1 MRKSQNKKV
10 PQRIIAGIVLVGI
23 VFVGLFYSTQRTQAG
38 WYDDNWAYRKVI
50 NITDHTAEEKN
61 VYLNLTGGSALDT
74 QGASKTNCG
83 DIRFTDANGKVL
95 PYYIVSGCK
104 TASTVVHIFFDT
116 FPAGAQTIYYY
127 YGNPSARD
135 GFSLTDFS
143 TAATGVTFGSYGSQ
157 EVGPGPV
164 AYWKFDEGYGT
175 TINSNTQ
182 TGPSMTLAVGS
193 GTPWTTEER
202 CVSGKCLFFN
212 ATGNVTANTSISD
225 IRTVQFWVKPK
236 TTTGFLFS
244 VDGTDSLGQVTA
256 SSGTIT
262 ASGTLNGSTFYING
276 TYTATPTLV
285 ANVWQHITVVT
296 PSNTTMSAF
305 FMGEMGGAPTF
316 TGFVDEVKLY
326 RSVRS
331 ATEIKSDVVRWAT
344 AEGSNAILSSPN
356 INNVGPF
363 SNGLVG
369 YWKMDEASWTN
380 DCATATVMDA
390 SGNGSHGL
398 SCPASTGP
406 TGGSIGKYGNGA
418 IYDYVDNYISI
429 NNSTVYA
436 PLNEPFSASAWVYLN
451 SFSDNYPTILRL
463 RSDDTQPWF
472 IIFSNQTSYLGVSIG
487 NQANFAGIK
496 TDVAAASLTGK
507 WLHVVATYNGKG
519 SSNINNFK
527 IYLDGTLL
535 TNSASG
541 TYASHSQATSIGY
554 NSSGNRWNGYIDEV
568 RVYNRELTND
578 DVKNLY
584 SWAPGPVGHWKM
596 DEGIGQTIYDT
607 SGNNNSL
614 TLGASTA
621 TGTDDPSWVTG
632 KFGKALQF
640 DGNNDYAFV
649 GDSGTSA
656 LDMSGNMTITTWFYK
671 NQDTDTNSW
680 ADLVTKSDTS
690 AFDTNYWF
698 QIHDVSD
705 VEFLD
710 FYFSNDNGS
719 YEVRGT
725 QPIQLNTWHHAAVVY
740 NDAAN
745 TIQFYLDG
753 VPQSGS
759 NVEVF
764 GTNGHLE
771 SLRTNNE
778 DLRVGSTY
786 ANQQFPGAIDD
797 VKIYN
802 YARTSTQIV
811 EDLNAGHPAPGSPV
825 GSPLLHLS
833 FDEGYGD
840 TVYDSSGQLNH
851 GNLSGSTTCPSAS
864 ICPTWS
870 NEGKFGKAMYFG
882 ALQTGDGDSH
892 IRLENDKYDALTEG
906 SLSFWFKSD
915 GVGTDNDIFG
925 AAEDDNGSGSDF
937 VGVLFN
943 AQDSML
949 NLGVSNN
956 GSLVLNVIT
965 AAIPNPTAWHH
976 AVVNMSANGHEIYVD
991 GKKQTLSY
999 FTGDSSTSVWFDDIA
1014 ESTTAYTIGCLDADG
1029 SDTNDCNG
1037 NGFFAGLIDEFKLFA
1052 GPLTQEQVNIE
1063 YNGGASQRMGAVST
1077 TSDGVTSSNAS
1088 SREYCVPGDTS
1099 TCNAPIARWMLDENT
1114 GISAQDVGGGGYVG
1128 TLTAGPRWT
1137 IGKFGGA
1144 VNFDGLDDFIS
1155 VPYNANL
1162 DPTSNITVSFW
1173 FKPSQTIDTS
1183 LSTYKG
1189 ILSKASSNTDADNDW
1204 VFFWESTE
1212 QGRLRFGTYGDNVQT
1227 TSNTWVAGKWYHVAA
1242 TVSGGSTAYIYVNGV
1257 RDNYNSDTSVAGNAI
1272 NGTTNTPLN
1281 IGLAR
1286 VASGDQFFN
1295 GSIDDVRIYNYA
1307 RTASQIA
1314 WDYNKGAPTHIYKFN
1329 ECQGTT
1335 IYDSAQTS
1343 DGKLTGRVG
1352 TLTIGG
1358 TGTYT
1363 SAGSCTSGS
1372 GSDLWY
1378 GGRVGKFGS
1387 GLALDGTNDYS
1398 SIPSPSLPTGEF
1410 TYTAWIY
1417 LDSLNNE
1424 RTVVMASDG
1433 SGANEILLSVV
1444 SDQDGTNPSKVR
1456 FTADGLSRYSVNPL
1470 ETGKWIHLAY
1480 TRSATH
1486 RTLYINGVYDSD
1498 TTSGMNA
1505 LNFSTC
1511 QLFIGV
1517 DSDTSGCA
1525 TDLNEYFDG
1534 IIDDVR
1540 VYSYALNPIQIRT
1553 VMNEGS
1559 AVRFGP

>member
-1 MRKSQNKKV
+1 MSTVNRKKIV
-10 PQRIIAGIVLVGI
+10 QRIIAGVLLVCVI
-23 VFVGLFYSTQRTQAG
+23 SAGLFFTTKKTEAG
-38 WYDDNWAYRKVI
+38 WYDDNWAYRKAI
-50 NITDHTAEEKN
+50 NITGHTAAENN
-61 VYLNLTGGSALDT
+61 VYLNLTGGSALDS

-95 PYYIVSGCK
+95 PYFIVSGCK
-104 TASTVVHIFFDT
+104 TASTVIHVFFET

-175 TINSNTQ
+175 MINSNTQ
-182 TGPSMTLAVGS
+182 TGPSMTLAVGT
-193 GTPWTTEER
+193 GAPWTTEER

-212 ATGNVTANTSISD
+212 ATGNVTASSSISD

-236 TTTGFLFS
+236 TNTGFLFS
-244 VDGTDSLGQVTA
+244 VDGTDSLGQVYA

-262 ASGTLNGSTFYING
+262 ASGTLSGSTFYING
-276 TYTATPTLV
+276 VYTANPTLV

-316 TGFVDEVKLY
+316 SGFIDEVKLY

-331 ATEIKSDVVRWAT
+331 ASEIKSDIVRWAT

-356 INNVGPF
+356 INNVGPI

-436 PLNEPFSASAWVYLN
+436 PLSAPFSASAWVYLN

-472 IIFSNQTSYLGVSIG
+472 IIFSNQTNYLGVSIG

-584 SWAPGPVGHWKM
+584 SWAPGAVGHWKM
-596 DEGIGQTIYDT
+596 DEAIGQTVNDT

-656 LDMSGNMTITTWFYK
+656 LDMSGNMTITAWFYK
-671 NQDTDTNSW
+671 NQDTDTDSW

-705 VEFLD
+705 TEYLD

-725 QPIQLNTWHHAAVVY
+725 QAIQLNTWHHAAVVY

-786 ANQQFPGAIDD
+786 ANQQFPGSIDE

-825 GSPLLHLS
+825 GSAYGYWKMN
-833 FDEGYGD
+833 EGYGS
-840 TVYDSSGQLNH
+840 TVYDSGTGGTNGTASNTTWSLGGKYDKALQFNGSNSGVSFGTTDFFGGKSEGTICTWLRF
-851 GNLSGSTTCPSAS
+851 GYPTVGGDGAILSNYNNSTIGWLMWVDDDAANSGRTNTISFAADPNVAGGRVEGSTNLVTPGVWDHYCAVFKGSEY
-864 ICPTWS
+864 IKLYK
-870 NEGKFGKAMYFG
+870 NGKLDQQQTTSVPAVFSTGSSYTTYIGRSMDGRYFS
-882 ALQTGDGDSH
+882 GDIDEMKVLYS
-892 IRLENDKYDALTEG
+892 ALTDEQVKLEYNAGKSIQLG
-906 SLSFWFKSD
+906 SVSTDSD
-915 GVGTDNDIFG
+915 GKTATGS
-925 AAEDDNGSGSDF
+925 AAR
-937 VGVLFN
+937 
-943 AQDSML
+943 Q
-949 NLGVSNN
+949 
-956 GSLVLNVIT
+956 
-965 AAIPNPTAWHH
+965 
-976 AVVNMSANGHEIYVD
+976 
-991 GKKQTLSY
+991 
-999 FTGDSSTSVWFDDIA
+999 
-1014 ESTTAYTIGCLDADG
+1014 
-1029 SDTNDCNG
+1029 
-1037 NGFFAGLIDEFKLFA
+1037 
-1052 GPLTQEQVNIE
+1052 
-1063 YNGGASQRMGAVST
+1063 
-1077 TSDGVTSSNAS
+1077 
-1088 SREYCVPGDTS
+1088 YCVPGDTS

-1128 TLTAGPRWT
+1128 TLTAGSRWT

-1144 VNFDGLDDFIS
+1144 VNFDGLDDYIS

-1162 DPTSNITVSFW
+1162 DPTSNISVSFW

-1183 LSTYKG
+1183 LNTYKG
-1189 ILSKASSNTDADNDW
+1189 ILSKASSNTDSDNDW

-1212 QGRLRFGTYGDNVQT
+1212 NGRIRFGTYGDNVQT
-1227 TSNTWVAGKWYHVAA
+1227 TSNTWVAGKWYHIAA

-1286 VASGDQFFN
+1286 VASGDQYFN

-1307 RTASQIA
+1307 RTAAQVA
-1314 WDYNKGAPTHIYKFN
+1314 WDYNMGAPTHIYKFN

-1343 DGKLTGRVG
+1343 DGKSTGRVG

-1387 GLALDGTNDYS
+1387 GLALDGTNDYAT
-1398 SIPSPSLPTGEF
+1398 IPSPSLPTGEF